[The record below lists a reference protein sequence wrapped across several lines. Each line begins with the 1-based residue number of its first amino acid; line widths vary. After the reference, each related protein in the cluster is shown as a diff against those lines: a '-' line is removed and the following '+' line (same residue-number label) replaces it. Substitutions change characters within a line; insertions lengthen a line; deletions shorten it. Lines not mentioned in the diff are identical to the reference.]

1 MSKQLKIAL
10 AVIVGVLL
18 ADQIIKIYVK
28 TNFYL
33 GEEYAIASWFKIH
46 FTENAG
52 MAFGYEFGGTW
63 GKLLLSLFR
72 IAAAGFGIWYLR
84 DIIKKKMHPGYVA
97 AIGFIFAGAVGNII
111 DSMFYGLL
119 FTDSTMGPSLFMPAE
134 GGYESFLH
142 GRVVDMFYFPIA
154 EGRFPDWMPFW
165 GNEHFVFFRPVF
177 NLADAAITT
186 GVLMILLF
194 QKKFFK
200 ADVAKNEEIPAAQPG
215 MQDQSTNA

>member
-1 MSKQLKIAL
+1 MSKHLKIAL

-18 ADQIIKIYVK
+18 ADQFIKIYVK
-28 TNFYL
+28 THFFL
-33 GEEYAIASWFKIH
+33 GEEYTIFSWFKIH

-72 IAAAGFGIWYLR
+72 IGAAAFGVWYLR
-84 DIIKKKMHPGYVA
+84 DIIKKRMHPGYVA

-111 DSMFYGLL
+111 DSMFYGLC
-119 FTDSTMGPSLFMPAE
+119 FTDSIMGPAMFMPPE

-154 EGRFPDWMPFW
+154 EGKFPDWIPFW
-165 GNEHFVFFRPVF
+165 GNEHFIFFRPVF

-186 GVLMILLF
+186 GVLIILLW

-200 ADVAKNEEIPAAQPG
+200 ADGPKEESVADPG
-215 MQDQSTNA
+215 PEVPHQSNN

>member
-1 MSKQLKIAL
+1 MSRQLKIAL
-10 AVIVGVLL
+10 AVIFSVLI
-18 ADQIIKIYVK
+18 ADQVIKIYVK
-28 TNFYL
+28 THFYL
-33 GEEYAIASWFKIH
+33 GEEHEILPWFKIH

-52 MAFGYEFGGTW
+52 MAFGYEFGGAW
-63 GKLLLSLFR
+63 GKLMLSLFR
-72 IAAAGFGIWYLR
+72 IAAAVFGVWYLR
-84 DIIKKKMHPGYVA
+84 DIIRKRMHIGYIA

-119 FTDSTMGPSLFMPAE
+119 FTDSAMGPAVFMPSE

-154 EGRFPDWMPFW
+154 EGRFPEWVPVW
-165 GNEHFVFFRPVF
+165 GNEHFIFFRPVF

-194 QKKFFK
+194 QKRFFSG
-200 ADVAKNEEIPAAQPG
+200 PAAKESAEPSQVSQPAN
-215 MQDQSTNA
+215 D

>member
-1 MSKQLKIAL
+1 MSKNLKIAL
-10 AVIVGVLL
+10 AVILGVLV
-18 ADQIIKIYVK
+18 ADQFIKIYVK
-28 TNFYL
+28 THFYL
-33 GEEYAIASWFKIH
+33 GEEYTVFSWFKIH

-72 IAAAGFGIWYLR
+72 IAAAAFGVWYLR

-111 DSMFYGLL
+111 DSMFYGLW
-119 FTDSTMGPSLFMPAE
+119 FTDSAMGPSLFMPAE
-134 GGYESFLH
+134 GGYERFLH

-154 EGRFPDWMPFW
+154 EGKFPDWFPFW
-165 GNEHFVFFRPVF
+165 GNEHFIFFRPVF

-186 GVLMILLF
+186 GVLMILIW

-200 ADVAKNEEIPAAQPG
+200 AEPAIAESASANPENAVHP
-215 MQDQSTNA
+215 TND

>member
-1 MSKQLKIAL
+1 MSRQLKIAL
-10 AVIVGVLL
+10 AVIFGVLV
-18 ADQIIKIYVK
+18 ADQVIKIYVK
-28 TNFYL
+28 THFYL
-33 GEEYAIASWFKIH
+33 GEEYTILPWFRIH

-72 IAAAGFGIWYLR
+72 IGAAVFGVWYLR
-84 DIIKKKMHPGYVA
+84 DIIRKKMHPGYIA

-111 DSMFYGLL
+111 DSMFYGVC
-119 FTDSTMGPSLFMPAE
+119 FTDSAMGPALFMPAE

-142 GRVVDMFYFPIA
+142 GRVVDMFYFPLA
-154 EGRFPDWMPFW
+154 EGKFPGWVPFW
-165 GNEHFVFFRPVF
+165 GNEHFIFFRPVF

-186 GVLMILLF
+186 GVLIILLF

-200 ADVAKNEEIPAAQPG
+200 PEVKENTAAAGMSQPAN
-215 MQDQSTNA
+215 D